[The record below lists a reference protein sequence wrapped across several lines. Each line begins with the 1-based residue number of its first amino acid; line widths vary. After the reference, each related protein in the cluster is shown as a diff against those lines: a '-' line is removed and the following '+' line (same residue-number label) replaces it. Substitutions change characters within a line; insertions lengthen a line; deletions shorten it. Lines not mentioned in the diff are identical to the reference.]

1 MNIILIEYQAAK
13 NRVKTYSGGMKRR
26 LSVAIS
32 SICNPK
38 LLFFD
43 EPVSNY
49 NFYIDVMYLYNPR
62 QQDQILLVN
71 VVFGN

>member
-1 MNIILIEYQAAK
+1 
-13 NRVKTYSGGMKRR
+13 MKRR

-62 QQDQILLVN
+62 QQD
-71 VVFGN
+71 